1 VRIAPVAP
9 DAGKPLRLFIALWPG
24 EALRRA
30 ITSWQQAWSWP
41 PRAALVKPDRLHLT
55 LHFLGD
61 VPSNRLP
68 RLVDGLK
75 ARVEPF
81 TLALR
86 EGEVWPNGV
95 ALLRPDTIP
104 PALVRLHAA
113 LRRELE
119 EQELPVESRSYRA
132 HVTLARRAHGAIP
145 PQQGPNLRWP
155 IDSGYVLVRSLPG
168 GAGYDVLARFN

>member
-1 VRIAPVAP
+1 MQAVDRQ
-9 DAGKPLRLFIALWPG
+9 AGKPLRLFIALWPG
-24 EALRRA
+24 EALRSA
-30 ITSWQQAWSWP
+30 IASWQQAWSWP

-61 VPSNRLP
+61 VAANRLP
-68 RLVDGLK
+68 QLMEGLK

-81 TLALR
+81 TLTLGQ
-86 EGEVWPNGV
+86 GEVWPNGI
-95 ALLRPDTIP
+95 ALLRPDTTP
-104 PALVRLHAA
+104 PALVQLHAA

-119 EQELPVESRSYRA
+119 QLELPFETRPYRA
-132 HVTLARRAHGAIP
+132 HVTLARRAHGAMP
-145 PQQGPNLRWP
+145 PQGPNLRWR

>member
-1 VRIAPVAP
+1 MHVP

-24 EALRRA
+24 DALRHA
-30 ITSWQQAWSWP
+30 IASWQQAWSWP
-41 PRAALVKPDRLHLT
+41 PRAALVKPDRLHIT

-61 VPSNRLP
+61 VPANRLP
-68 RLVDGLK
+68 QLVEGLT

-81 TLALR
+81 TLALG

-95 ALLRPDTIP
+95 ALLRPQTTP

-113 LRRELE
+113 LSRELE
-119 EQELPVESRSYRA
+119 QLELAVETRPYRA

-145 PQQGPNLRWP
+145 PQQGPGLPWR

-168 GAGYDVLARFN
+168 GAGYDVLARFS